1 MRGVLQEVV
10 TAYGPLALDAFAAE
24 SDALQRA
31 FQVNYERRYDG
42 RYRAGR
48 RVGVANM
55 RRFVVSEDLRL
66 FQRIQVPDRLSY
78 YFHLLVD
85 VSPSM
90 LTHANAQKAIAVG
103 YAFAEALDRLRV
115 PVDVSLYS
123 TAVTEL
129 YDHRRDAL
137 DRYFG
142 GDFGYLS
149 SGTHEI
155 EAIAWAK
162 QKAERVAEER
172 KIVVVVT
179 DGHPNAVALHRAGS
193 TDLRAYYQG
202 TLRAVAACG
211 RHRHHGHRHRH
222 LADVPRRLGDH
233 QLGVGVDRRV
243 PPAAGRHH
251 RPRTPQPR
259 GPLAIARAAN
269 AYRAA
274 PPAPRPGPDGAY
286 THTGSGQRSPSANR
300 ANRMSLTSMQGSS
313 PTTISASTRPTIGPS
328 WNP

>member
-1 MRGVLQEVV
+1 MDDTTRVLELSATESHIILYPHTDGSMVVDELPVAHARLVPPTERVRCVLDEVV
-10 TAYGPLALDAFAAE
+10 TVYGPLALDAFAAE

-31 FQVNYERRYDG
+31 FQVNFERRYDG
-42 RYRAGR
+42 RYRTGR

-90 LTHANAQKAIAVG
+90 LTHSNAQKAIAVG

-129 YDHRRDAL
+129 YDHRRDTL

-162 QKAERVAEER
+162 HKAERVTEER

-202 TLRAVAACG
+202 TLVPWLRSAGIDLMAIGIGTSPTYHAHSVTISSGWESIAVF
-211 RHRHHGHRHRH
+211 
-222 LADVPRRLGDH
+222 LRLLDEI
-233 QLGVGVDRRV
+233 
-243 PPAAGRHH
+243 
-251 RPRTPQPR
+251 
-259 GPLAIARAAN
+259 IARG
-269 AYRAA
+269 R
-274 PPAPRPGPDGAY
+274 
-286 THTGSGQRSPSANR
+286 RSHEALWR
-300 ANRMSLTSMQGSS
+300 
-313 PTTISASTRPTIGPS
+313 
-328 WNP
+328 